1 MRREGE
7 EEGDNNNVTPEF
19 THQDLLGL
27 FDNFIEHMQKIR
39 RILLGISIS
48 AMVVAPL
55 AIALSFYVL
64 LHPSFFDVLEMQ
76 SDFGLIL
83 CIFLGTVT
91 TISGIW
97 LYTGIKQ
104 YYSITFWQ
112 SRYSDYVKEKNK
124 IDNEIA
130 SQFGF
135 DKQD

>member
-1 MRREGE
+1 MSE
-7 EEGDNNNVTPEF
+7 EDNNNDQTPRPAY
-19 THQDLLGL
+19 QDTLGL
-27 FDNFIEHMQKIR
+27 FDNFIEHLQRIR
-39 RILLGISIS
+39 RILRGMSIS
-48 AMVVAPL
+48 AIVIAPL

-83 CIFLGTVT
+83 CIFLGTVI

-130 SQFGF
+130 SRFGL